1 MIYLNKSAAYLLDAD
16 GKEYL
21 GELFK
26 IGWTKDEPRKRGCR
40 LEDYKIHNPTI
51 KCIKEIPG
59 GTLQQETLLCFKF
72 RRYKFSD
79 TSDEWLYPHPEI
91 EKYFETATLEDL
103 EKLSEELF
111 KTGTNPKIEELDK
124 KYPGCVSKLK
134 ENYCVEEIRNEFGMS
149 RPEARTLGLLFQITF
164 VESLEHLEEIKSHL
178 KTKFSSAIE
187 CLEKGCTDGE
197 TSSKTGVNLPEITML
212 RYLFN
217 LLEVDNTDLKK
228 EKYLSDE
235 KFSKA
240 IDLMKKGWSNTKIC
254 SELDMIN
261 ETVKNL
267 RELFKDEINP
277 SEDDKRKVKEETY
290 LKEYPYIVEMLRDK
304 DTYPNIYD
312 IVKKTKI
319 NVRLIAEINR
329 FFKIRNYR
337 EWVAKK
343 PDGFPAD
350 GSKEF
355 YEFFYQD
362 EIEWLK
368 QGYSQAEVTKMSPR
382 HPHHKTLDKIQE
394 IFKLPEKTVFDLF
407 DYLGDRI
414 TKPIYEEFKPGDEIL
429 RTEVFLKMAEIYEKV
444 DPRIKRK
451 PDTDQLKY
459 FFDIDEKLVYKKNR
473 GFSEKCIVFK
483 KPLTFGIL

>member
-1 MIYLNKSAAYLLDAD
+1 MIYLNRSAAYLLDAD

-40 LEDYKIHNPTI
+40 LDDYKLHNPTI

-79 TSDEWLYPHPEI
+79 TSDEWFYPHPEI

-111 KTGTNPKIEELDK
+111 STETNPKIEELDK
-124 KYPGCVSKLK
+124 KYPGCVSRLK
-134 ENYCVEEIRNEFGMS
+134 EHYCMEEVRKEFGLS
-149 RPEARTLGLLFQITF
+149 NSETRTLGLLFHITF
-164 VESLEHLEEIKSHL
+164 VESPEHLEEIKRDMENKYPEVL
-178 KTKFSSAIE
+178 KEIKR
-187 CLEKGCTDGE
+187 GCSNNE
-197 TSSKTGVNLPEITML
+197 VREKTGINLPELIML
-212 RYLFN
+212 KNLFK
-217 LLEVDNTDLKK
+217 LEEIDDTKLKK
-228 EKYLSDE
+228 EKYLEDE

-240 IDLMKKGWSNTKIC
+240 VDLMKKGWSNTKIC

-267 RELFKDEINP
+267 RELFKNEINP
-277 SEDDKRKVKEETY
+277 SEEDKRKVQEETY
-290 LKEYPYIVEMLRDK
+290 LKEYPYIVEMLKDK

-312 IVKKTKI
+312 IVQKTKI

-329 FFKIRNYR
+329 FFKIRNYK
-337 EWVAKK
+337 EWIAKK

-394 IFKLPEKTVFDLF
+394 IFKLPEKTIFDLF
-407 DYLGDRI
+407 DSLGEKI
-414 TKPIYEEFKPGDEIL
+414 TKPIYEEFKPGEERDK
-429 RTEVFLKMAEIYEKV
+429 TEVLLKFEKIYKTV
-444 DPRIKRK
+444 DPNINRR
-451 PDTDQLKY
+451 PYTDFLKY
-459 FFDIDEKLVYKKNR
+459 FFEFEEVNSGKTRNNHSVKNIKFLKR
-473 GFSEKCIVFK
+473 LK
-483 KPLTFGIL
+483 